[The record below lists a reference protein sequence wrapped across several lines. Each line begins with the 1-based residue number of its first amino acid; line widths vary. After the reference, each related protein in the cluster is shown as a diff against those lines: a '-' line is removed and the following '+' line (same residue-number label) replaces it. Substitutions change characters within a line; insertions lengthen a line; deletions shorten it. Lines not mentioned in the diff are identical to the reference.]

1 MVSESKIRVVIRRTD
16 GVYVNL
22 KYEPVKDL
30 SRAARF
36 MDIDEYE
43 HFINGYYK
51 PPDKSMYK
59 PQKIRIQYEEVME
72 E

>member
-1 MVSESKIRVVIRRTD
+1 MEIKERIVIRRTD

-30 SRAARF
+30 SRATRF
-36 MDIDEYE
+36 VDIEEYNN
-43 HFINGYYK
+43 FITGYYK
-51 PPDKSMYK
+51 PPDASQYK
-59 PQKIRIQYEEVME
+59 PQTIRITYEEVNE